1 MNRRPPQ
8 ARLLGDSAMVLAAG
22 LGKRMHPLTIDR
34 PKPLVEV
41 AGKRLIDYAFD
52 RLRSAKVSRAV
63 VNVHYLAEQVEVW
76 ARSQTA
82 PQIVIS
88 DERQGLL
95 DTGGGICKALEHLG
109 PAPFF
114 VLNSDSFWLDGTI
127 PALERLRRAWDG
139 TQMDSLLLLSPQESA
154 VGYDGTGDFHRDA
167 GWRLTRRQPGE
178 PAPFIYAGC
187 HLVAPSLFA
196 TAPRGA
202 FSMNLL
208 WDAALARGRLFGLV
222 HDGLWIHV
230 GRPESIA
237 YAERTMESYAP

>member
-1 MNRRPPQ
+1 MSRYELPGN
-8 ARLLGDSAMVLAAG
+8 SAMVLAAG
-22 LGKRMHPLTIDR
+22 LGKRMYPLTVDR

-52 RLRSAKVSRAV
+52 RLRSANITRAV
-63 VNVHYLAEQVEVW
+63 VNVHYLAEQVEDW

-82 PQIVIS
+82 PEIVIS
-88 DERQGLL
+88 DERRQLL
-95 DTGGGICKALEHLG
+95 DTGGGIQKALDHLG

-114 VLNSDSFWLDGTI
+114 VLNSDSFWLDGAV
-127 PALERLRRAWDG
+127 PALERLRGAWDG
-139 TQMDSLLLLSPQESA
+139 ARMDSLLLLSPQASA
-154 VGYDGTGDFHRDA
+154 VGYEGAGDFHRDA
-167 GWRLTRRQPGE
+167 GWRLSRRQPGE
-178 PAPFIYAGC
+178 TAPFIYAGC
-187 HLVAPSLFA
+187 YLVSPSLFA
-196 TAPRGA
+196 GAPEGA

-230 GRPESIA
+230 GRPDSIA

>member
-1 MNRRPPQ
+1 MSRYELPGN
-8 ARLLGDSAMVLAAG
+8 SAMVLAAG
-22 LGKRMHPLTIDR
+22 LGKRMYPLTIDR

-52 RLRSAKVSRAV
+52 RLRSANITRAV
-63 VNVHYLAEQVEVW
+63 VNVHYLAEQVEDW
-76 ARSQTA
+76 AQGQTA
-82 PQIVIS
+82 PEIVIS
-88 DERQGLL
+88 DERRQLL
-95 DTGGGICKALEHLG
+95 DTGGGIQKALSHLG

-114 VLNSDSFWLDGTI
+114 VLNSDSFWLDGAI

-139 TQMDSLLLLSPQESA
+139 ARMDSLLLLSPQASA
-154 VGYDGTGDFHRDA
+154 VGYEGAGDFHRDT

-178 PAPFIYAGC
+178 TAPFIYAGC
-187 HLVAPSLFA
+187 YLVSPSLFA
-196 TAPRGA
+196 GAPEGA

-208 WDAALARGRLFGLV
+208 WDAALARGRLFGLL

-230 GRPESIA
+230 GRPDSIA

>member
-1 MNRRPPQ
+1 MSRYELPGN
-8 ARLLGDSAMVLAAG
+8 SAMVLAAG
-22 LGKRMHPLTIDR
+22 LGKRMYPLTIDR

-52 RLRSAKVSRAV
+52 RLRSANITRAV
-63 VNVHYLAEQVEVW
+63 VNVHYLAEQVEDW
-76 ARSQTA
+76 AQSQTA
-82 PQIVIS
+82 PEVVIS
-88 DERQGLL
+88 DERRQLL
-95 DTGGGICKALEHLG
+95 DTGGGIHKALGHLG

-114 VLNSDSFWLDGTI
+114 VLNSDSFWLDGAI

-139 TQMDSLLLLSPQESA
+139 ARMDSLLLLSPQASA
-154 VGYDGTGDFHRDA
+154 VGYEGAGDFHRDA

-178 PAPFIYAGC
+178 TAPFIYAGC
-187 HLVAPSLFA
+187 YLVAPSLFA
-196 TAPRGA
+196 GAPEGA

-208 WDAALARGRLFGLV
+208 WDAALARGRLFGLL

-230 GRPESIA
+230 GRPDSIA

>member
-1 MNRRPPQ
+1 MSRYELP
-8 ARLLGDSAMVLAAG
+8 GHSAMVLAAG
-22 LGKRMHPLTIDR
+22 LGKRMYPLTIDR

-52 RLRSAKVSRAV
+52 RLRSANITRAV
-63 VNVHYLAEQVEVW
+63 VNVHYLAEQVVGW
-76 ARSQTA
+76 AQSQTA
-82 PQIVIS
+82 PEIVIS
-88 DERQGLL
+88 DERRQLL
-95 DTGGGICKALEHLG
+95 DTGGGIQKALGHLG

-114 VLNSDSFWLDGTI
+114 VLNSDSFWLDGAT

-139 TQMDSLLLLSPQESA
+139 ARMDSLLLLSPQASA
-154 VGYDGTGDFHRDA
+154 VGYEGAGDFHRDA

-178 PAPFIYAGC
+178 TAPFIYAGC
-187 HLVAPSLFA
+187 YLVAPSLFA
-196 TAPRGA
+196 GAPEGA

-230 GRPESIA
+230 GRPDSIA

>member
-1 MNRRPPQ
+1 MSRYELPGN
-8 ARLLGDSAMVLAAG
+8 SAMVLAAG
-22 LGKRMHPLTIDR
+22 LGKRMYPLTIDR

-52 RLRSAKVSRAV
+52 RLRSANITRAV
-63 VNVHYLAEQVEVW
+63 VNVHYLAEQVEDW
-76 ARSQTA
+76 AQSQTA
-82 PQIVIS
+82 PQVVIS
-88 DERQGLL
+88 DERRQLL
-95 DTGGGICKALEHLG
+95 GTGGGIHKALGHLG

-114 VLNSDSFWLDGTI
+114 VLNSDSFWLDGAI

-139 TQMDSLLLLSPQESA
+139 ARMDSLLLLSPQASA
-154 VGYDGTGDFHRDA
+154 VGYEGAGDFHRDT

-178 PAPFIYAGC
+178 TAPFIYAGC
-187 HLVAPSLFA
+187 YLVSPSLFA
-196 TAPRGA
+196 GAPEGA

-208 WDAALARGRLFGLV
+208 WDAALARGRLFGLL

-230 GRPESIA
+230 GRPDSIA

>member
-1 MNRRPPQ
+1 MSRHELP
-8 ARLLGDSAMVLAAG
+8 GHSAMVLAAG
-22 LGKRMHPLTIDR
+22 LGKRMYPLTIDR

-52 RLRSAKVSRAV
+52 RLRSANITRAV
-63 VNVHYLAEQVEVW
+63 VNVHYLAEQVEDW
-76 ARSQTA
+76 ARSQTL
-82 PQIVIS
+82 PEIVIS
-88 DERQGLL
+88 DERRQLL
-95 DTGGGICKALEHLG
+95 DTGGGIQKALDHLG

-114 VLNSDSFWLDGTI
+114 VLNSDSFWLDGAV

-139 TQMDSLLLLSPQESA
+139 ARMDSLLLLSPQASA
-154 VGYDGTGDFHRDA
+154 VGYEGAGDFHRDA

-178 PAPFIYAGC
+178 TAPFIYAGC
-187 HLVAPSLFA
+187 YLVAPSLFA
-196 TAPRGA
+196 GAPEGA

-208 WDAALARGRLFGLV
+208 WDAALARGRLFGLL

-230 GRPESIA
+230 GRPDSIA

>member
-1 MNRRPPQ
+1 MSQSSQARPP
-8 ARLLGDSAMVLAAG
+8 GNSAMVLAAG
-22 LGKRMHPLTIDR
+22 LGKRMYPLTIDR

-41 AGKRLIDYAFD
+41 AGKRLIEYAFD
-52 RLRSAKVSRAV
+52 RLRSANITRVV
-63 VNVHYLAEQVEVW
+63 VNVHYFAGQVEDW
-76 ARSQTA
+76 AQSQTA
-82 PQIVIS
+82 PEIVIS
-88 DERQGLL
+88 DERRQLL
-95 DTGGGICKALEHLG
+95 ETGGGILNALSHLG

-114 VLNSDSFWLDGTI
+114 VLNSDSFWLDGAT

-139 TQMDSLLLLSPQESA
+139 AQMDSLLLLSPQASA
-154 VGYDGTGDFHRDA
+154 VGYEGTGDFHMDA

-178 PAPFIYAGC
+178 TAPFIYAGC
-187 HLVAPSLFA
+187 YLVAPSLFA
-196 TAPRGA
+196 GAPEGA